1 MYSAH
6 GSIWATVVFAIVS
19 AFSCAS
25 ASSQT
30 VKLTGHAT
38 DPLLLTHWQSYSNPC
53 AEEVESAFTELP
65 AEAAVAG
72 GAPSFCDSPPAAA
85 PVVKPCD
92 PASRIGTGCDAPKD
106 LVQAELNAMG
116 KAGQKIS
123 RAREKVL
130 EILQTEN
137 ACTAW
142 FQQKDANPAATF
154 RTLSFV
160 LDRHGEEFILE
171 SRDLGPLNIFR
182 HPYVAKVTQG
192 DGAYGTITL
201 NPKGAFFSSMGRVLE
216 VRKEGGP
223 SSLRG
228 TRLMRVGPHA
238 GDTLPAQVI
247 ALLHEFGHVLDLL
260 PVDQDN
266 VDGKSVQNTHE
277 VLRFCS
283 AEVESRLQRNAL
295 GTPR

>member
-6 GSIWATVVFAIVS
+6 GSIWATVVFAIV
-19 AFSCAS
+19 AALSCEA

-30 VKLTGHAT
+30 VKFAGHPT
-38 DPLLLTHWQSYSNPC
+38 DPLLLTHLQSYSNPC
-53 AEEVESAFTELP
+53 AEEVGSAFTALR
-65 AEAAVAG
+65 AEATVAG

-85 PVVKPCD
+85 PAVKPCN
-92 PASRIGTGCDAPKD
+92 PASRSGTECDAPRD

-123 RAREKVL
+123 RARERVL

-137 ACTAW
+137 ACSAW

-171 SRDLGPLNIFR
+171 SRGLGSQNIFR

-201 NPKGAFFSSMGRVLE
+201 NPKGAFFFSAARVLE

-228 TRLMRVGPHA
+228 TRLISVGPHA

-260 PVDQDN
+260 PADLDN

-277 VLRFCS
+277 VLRLCG

-295 GTPR
+295 ATAR